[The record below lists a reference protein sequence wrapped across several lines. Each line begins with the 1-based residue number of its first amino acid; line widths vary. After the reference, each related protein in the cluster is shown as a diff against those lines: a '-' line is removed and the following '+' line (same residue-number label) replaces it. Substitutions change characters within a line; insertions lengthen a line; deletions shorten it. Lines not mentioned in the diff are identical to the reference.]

1 MVLLQVF
8 SPYPFSI
15 TFPDNFMV
23 NPHVDISW
31 YSSKFSLILSFLI
44 DFFHQISIFWRLH
57 LLFPFLSH
65 ISNELEPSFHINLSQ
80 LSWVSSLFSR
90 PGANFPILTG
100 GYAGYGGKGLAKGWQ
115 PPARK
120 PPPTVPADYQADAAG
135 QDHCLLVGSNRGFP
149 GSSWGEYNGI

>member
-1 MVLLQVF
+1 MLTSPGTVLN
-8 SPYPFSI
+8 S
-15 TFPDNFMV
+15 
-23 NPHVDISW
+23 HC
-31 YSSKFSLILSFLI
+31 
-44 DFFHQISIFWRLH
+44 FFHFSWILFIKSPCFWWLH

-120 PPPTVPADYQADAAG
+120 PPPTVPADYQ
-135 QDHCLLVGSNRGFP
+135 DHCYWWVRIGDFQGVLGENTM
-149 GSSWGEYNGI
+149 EYNWNVTGI